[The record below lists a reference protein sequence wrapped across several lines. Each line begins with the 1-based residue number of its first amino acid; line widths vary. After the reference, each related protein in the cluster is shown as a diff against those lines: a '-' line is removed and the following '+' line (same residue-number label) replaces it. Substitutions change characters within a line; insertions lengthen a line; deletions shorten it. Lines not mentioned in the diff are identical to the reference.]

1 MARVFE
7 SSTKKPTR
15 TPLLLVGIV
24 LLLIT
29 PLFARPLDSSRTTT
43 TTTPRSVPFSSP
55 LRRAL
60 PESPTTQHA
69 ARAVDSVP
77 QSTNSFSTTTTT
89 VNATSSTTAT
99 KKRQFAADAHEVPSG
114 PNPESNSTP
123 NDFAEGEVFGMSWSS
138 VVVFGRGEWRDGGGG
153 GEEKKMVVE

>member
-7 SSTKKPTR
+7 SSTKRATKTL
-15 TPLLLVGIV
+15 LLLVGIV

-43 TTTPRSVPFSSP
+43 TTTTPRSVPFSSP

-60 PESPTTQHA
+60 PESPATQHA

-77 QSTNSFSTTTTT
+77 QSTNSFSTATTT
-89 VNATSSTTAT
+89 VNATSSSTTAT
-99 KKRQFAADAHEVPSG
+99 KKKRQFGADAHEVPSG
-114 PNPESNSTP
+114 PNPESN
-123 NDFAEGEVFGMSWSS
+123 
-138 VVVFGRGEWRDGGGG
+138 R
-153 GEEKKMVVE
+153 